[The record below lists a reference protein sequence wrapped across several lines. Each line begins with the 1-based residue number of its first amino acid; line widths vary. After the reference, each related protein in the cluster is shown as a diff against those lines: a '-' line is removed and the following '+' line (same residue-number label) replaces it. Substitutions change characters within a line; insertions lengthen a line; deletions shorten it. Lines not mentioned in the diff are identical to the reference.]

1 MLYVWQYICHEENLL
16 GEIYLSSQNYTSIK
30 KKIPEIMEGINLV
43 SVLSA
48 KSLRVA
54 ILKARLYISC
64 VKKGD

>member
-1 MLYVWQYICHEENLL
+1 
-16 GEIYLSSQNYTSIK
+16 
-30 KKIPEIMEGINLV
+30 MEGINLV

-54 ILKARLYISC
+54 ILKAHLYISC

>member
-1 MLYVWQYICHEENLL
+1 MYGNISAMKKICWVKYIFPLKITQVL
-16 GEIYLSSQNYTSIK
+16 K

>member
-1 MLYVWQYICHEENLL
+1 
-16 GEIYLSSQNYTSIK
+16 
-30 KKIPEIMEGINLV
+30 MEGINLV

-64 VKKGD
+64 VKKGDWKGGYKCKIYNLSLRNF